1 MTLDEAYNYIDMLLD
16 KADQPYFTTEEK
28 NRFLNLAISD
38 FISAHYSRLGA
49 DEDSRRAL
57 SGCFD
62 FIDFNLTTSEILG
75 QNNVHAG
82 SYPALSAKYDEGHH
96 NLKTTEEQEQVGYFL
111 YGSQYVLPKRHLYL
125 LNCKVGVYNVD
136 QVINK
141 SDGSPFS
148 GVDGSKV
155 KKKHNV
161 PVDLISSEKLYDNDT
176 SEDPFN
182 SNNNKKADLGKTS
195 IKATY
200 MEGRLIFREPSP
212 GSIFEVIMNVITLP
226 TIEQAFTSLTW
237 GNTSI
242 PGGGAVRT
250 FSEHYQKQI
259 IEIAVSKMT
268 KVDVGLMTGPSQ

>member
-1 MTLDEAYNYIDMLLD
+1 MTIDEAYDYIDMLLD
-16 KADQPYFTTEEK
+16 KADQPYFTIEEK

-62 FIDFNLTTSEILG
+62 FLEFRLTTGEILN
-75 QNNVHAG
+75 QNNLHAG
-82 SYPALSAKYDEGHH
+82 SYPALSAKYDEDHH
-96 NLKTTEEQEQVGYFL
+96 NLKSAVEQEQTGYFL
-111 YGSQYVLPKRHLYL
+111 YGNHYVLPKRHLYL
-125 LNCKVGVYNVD
+125 LNCKVGIYNVD

-141 SDGSPFS
+141 SDGAPFS
-148 GVDGSKV
+148 GVDATKV
-155 KKKHNV
+155 IIKRDV

-176 SEDPFN
+176 SDDPFN

-212 GSIFEVIMNVITLP
+212 GSIFEVVMNVITLP
-226 TIEQAFTSLTW
+226 TIEQAFTSETW

-242 PGGGAVRT
+242 PGGDSVRT